1 MTDSQFHLSP
11 LQNFILTLLEHRKRK
26 VHANTEASS

>member
-1 MTDSQFHLSP
+1 MTDSQFPLSP
-11 LQNFILTLLEHRKRK
+11 FQNFILTLLEQRKRK

>member
-1 MTDSQFHLSP
+1 MTDSQFPLSP
-11 LQNFILTLLEHRKRK
+11 FQNVILALLEHRKRK